1 MHTLDSKSNLKFD
14 LAIHANPRKIER
26 GINFLILWSLLI
38 EPQEP
43 LGYGVLLWCEE
54 EGGKFSKMLLKKAK
68 EATELL

>member
-14 LAIHANPRKIER
+14 LAIHACPRKRER
-26 GINFLILWSLLI
+26 GRNFLILWSLLL

-54 EGGKFSKMLLKKAK
+54 EGEKSSKMLLEKGKA
-68 EATELL
+68 ATELL